1 MTEGR
6 AAAMAVHRRVYRPLA
21 PAELTPRWSRFL
33 VLPRFAARSWRGSR
47 LLAAFVMLS
56 LLPPLVAAV
65 VIYVFNSELA
75 QGLLGLGTSSS
86 PLPFRIDG
94 QFFAYLTNTQGM
106 LAFLLVAWVGPGLVA
121 SDLAN
126 HALPLYLS
134 RPFSR
139 AEYVL
144 GRVATL
150 LLLGSIITW
159 LPNLL
164 LFALQAGLAGAG
176 WWHRNLHLAWGI
188 FAGSLIWLLV
198 LALLALALSAWVRWR
213 IVATGLYVGL
223 FFVMAGLGQAFNET
237 LRTYWGNLLN
247 LGYLIT
253 TIWKDLFHVVQTE
266 RQRRGQIGD
275 PTKLDIPAGY
285 CWLVL
290 LAVAGFCLLLL
301 ARRLRA
307 REVVRG

>member
-1 MTEGR
+1 
-6 AAAMAVHRRVYRPLA
+6 MAVHKRLYRPLA
-21 PAELTPRWSRFL
+21 QTELTPRWSRFL
-33 VLPRFAARSWRGSR
+33 VLPRFAAQGWRGSR
-47 LLAAFVMLS
+47 LLTAFLMACLV
-56 LLPPLVAAV
+56 PPLVAAGI
-65 VIYVFNSELA
+65 IYVFNNPLA
-75 QGLLGLGTSSS
+75 QGLLGLGSSTSSWT
-86 PLPFRIDG
+86 FRIDG
-94 QFFAYLTNTQGM
+94 QFFAYLINTQGA

-121 SDLAN
+121 PDLAN
-126 HALPLYLS
+126 NALPLYLS

-144 GRVATL
+144 GRVTTL

-159 LPNLL
+159 VPGLL
-164 LFALQAGLAGAG
+164 LFALQAGLAGGG
-176 WWHRNLHLAWGI
+176 WWHQNLHLAWGI
-188 FAGSLIWLLV
+188 FAGSLIWLLL

-223 FFVMAGLGQAFNET
+223 FFVLAGLGEAFNET
-237 LRTYWGNLLN
+237 LRTYWGKLLN

-253 TIWKDLFHVVQTE
+253 TVWMDLFDVVVTE

-285 CWLVL
+285 CWLAL
-290 LAVAGFCLLLL
+290 LAVAGFCLVLL
-301 ARRLRA
+301 AGRLKA

>member
-1 MTEGR
+1 
-6 AAAMAVHRRVYRPLA
+6 MAVHRRVYRPLA
-21 PAELTPRWSRFL
+21 QAELTPRWSRFL
-33 VLPRFAARSWRGSR
+33 VLPRFAAQSWRGSR
-47 LLAAFVMLS
+47 LLTAFLMLS
-56 LLPPLVAAV
+56 LLPALVAAV

-75 QGLLGLGTSSS
+75 QGLLGLGAGASAFS
-86 PLPFRIDG
+86 FRIDG
-94 QFFAYLTNTQGM
+94 QFFSYLINAQGM

-121 SDLAN
+121 PDLAN
-126 HALPLYLS
+126 NALPLYLS

-150 LLLGSIITW
+150 LLLGSVITW
-159 LPNLL
+159 VPGLL
-164 LFALQAGLAGAG
+164 LFALQAGLAGGG
-176 WWHRNLHLAWGI
+176 WWHQNLHLAWGI
-188 FAGSLIWLLV
+188 FAGSLIWLLL

-213 IVATGLYVGL
+213 IVATGLFVGL
-223 FFVMAGLGQAFNET
+223 FFVMAGLGEAFNQT
-237 LRTYWGNLLN
+237 LRTYWGKLLN

-253 TIWKDLFHVVQTE
+253 TVWKDLLDVVVTE
-266 RQRRGQIGD
+266 RQRRGQVGD